1 MNKNEIKAS
10 VSLNVS
16 VDRIILTLEAGDVIF
31 TTFDDETFDISQAK
45 TTNICLTNSNV
56 QRNLAAVFQRAADY
70 LKNEKLFPISKN
82 NLSRSELKDI

>member
-16 VDRIILTLEAGDVIF
+16 ADRIILTLEAGDVIF
-31 TTFDDETFDISQAK
+31 TTFDDETFDICQAK
-45 TTNICLTNSNV
+45 TTNICILNKTM
-56 QRNLAAVFQRAADY
+56 QQNLAKALQRAADY